1 MSIRKAKREL
11 KRTQKESIRN
21 RRQNMKGDIY
31 SPTNDMVAG
40 DRRLDGN
47 KSGLTEG
54 GFKAVS
60 DYANGQE
67 EQKPIGREQII
78 QATSILQK
86 YKDGKVNLEKRIIGN
101 EQWWKGRHWEQISEG
116 KNTDKDIQPA
126 SAWLFNCIMSKY
138 ADYMDAF
145 PEPNILPREEGD
157 KEEAKMLSSIIP
169 VVLEQ
174 NGFYK
179 VYSSK
184 AWKILKDGSGIYG
197 CFWDGNKLNGL
208 GDITI
213 KNIDFLNLFWEPGI
227 TDIQESENVFHCNL
241 VANSK
246 LEQMYPELKGEL
258 GGSSLVKAEYI
269 YDDNVDVTD
278 KSMLI
283 EWYYKKWQNG
293 KQVVHY
299 VKYVGEHLIYA
310 SENDTERPTSEVK
323 KEMTDSE
330 TGEIMLNPETGEPVY
345 ETVLEETGEESIA
358 ERGWYDH
365 GLYPYIVETMFP
377 VEGSLCGFSYI
388 DICKEPQKYI
398 DLLDQAVLKN
408 SLMNAIPRWFV
419 GSNADVNEDE
429 FLDWRK
435 PLVHVT
441 GALDELKL
449 REIPGPEMNGSAITK
464 VNDKINEMKE
474 TTGNTDVSRGN
485 VGGGITSGSAISALQ
500 ESAGK
505 TSRSQNQMAYD
516 AYSDLITMVI
526 ELIRQFYDVPRQFR
540 ILGKEGYEYIQYSNA
555 NIKPQQQANDFDI
568 DGGFRL
574 PVFDVEVNAQKA
586 NPYSKNSQNELAM
599 ELYGAGFFAPQNAD
613 VALACLEVMDF
624 KHKQDVVAKIQGNA
638 MLYNENIMLKQEL
651 LNLSSQMDKI
661 TGSNLAANLQQAFME
676 EQQPGKGES
685 ASVPDVSLGQEG
697 EEHPF
702 NERARNQANAATQVN

>member
-1 MSIRKAKREL
+1 MSIRKAKKEL
-11 KRTQKESIRN
+11 KKAQKETKKVQQYGTEER
-21 RRQNMKGDIY
+21 Y
-31 SPTNDMVAG
+31 SPSNDMVESN
-40 DRRLDGN
+40 RRIRYGKQPEGYGN
-47 KSGLTEG
+47 DTGYIVTEYREKQEQP
-54 GFKAVS
+54 KA
-60 DYANGQE
+60 
-67 EQKPIGREQII
+67 IGKEQII
-78 QATSILQK
+78 QATAVLQK
-86 YKDGKVNLEKRIIGN
+86 YKDGKVNLENRIIEN
-101 EQWWKGRHWEQISEG
+101 EQWWKGRHWEQIGNNS
-116 KNTDKDIQPA
+116 DKDIRPA

-157 KEEAKMLSSIIP
+157 KQEAEMLSSIIP
-169 VVLEQ
+169 VILEQ

-179 VYSSK
+179 VYSNK

-208 GDITI
+208 GDISI

-227 TDIQESENVFHCNL
+227 TNIQDSENVFHCNL
-241 VANSK
+241 ISNTK
-246 LEQMYPELKGEL
+246 LEQMYPELKGKL
-258 GGSSLVKAEYI
+258 GGSSVVKAEYI
-269 YDDNVDVTD
+269 YDDNVDTAD
-278 KSMLI
+278 KSMVV
-283 EWYYKKWQNG
+283 EWYYKKWRNG
-293 KQVVHY
+293 RQVVHY
-299 VKYVGEHLIYA
+299 VKYVGEYLIYA
-310 SENDTERPTSEVK
+310 SENDTEKPTTEVE
-323 KEMTDSE
+323 KEVIDPETGKVMLHPD
-330 TGEIMLNPETGEPVY
+330 TGEIVY
-345 ETVLEETGEESIA
+345 ETVEEETGEESIA

-419 GSNADVNEDE
+419 RNNANINEKE

-435 PLVHVT
+435 PLVHVE
-441 GALDELKL
+441 GNLSEMDL

-474 TTGNTDVSRGN
+474 TTGNTDVARGN
-485 VGGGITSGSAISALQ
+485 IGGGITSGSAISALQ

-540 ILGKEGYEYIQYSNA
+540 ILGKEGHEYVQYSNE
-555 NIKPQQQANDFDI
+555 NIKPQQQENEFDI
-568 DGGFRL
+568 DGGYRL

-599 ELYGAGFFAPQNAD
+599 QLYGAGFFAPQNAD
-613 VALACLEVMDF
+613 TALACLDVMDF
-624 KHKQDVVAKIQGNA
+624 KHKQDVINKIQGNA
-638 MLYNENIMLKQEL
+638 ILYNENMMLKQQL
-651 LNLSSQMDKI
+651 LQISAQMDKM
-661 TGSNLAANLQQAFME
+661 TGSNLSQSLQQAFMME
-676 EQQPGKGES
+676 GEPGTANG
-685 ASVPDVSLGQEG
+685 VNIPDVSLEEG

-702 NERARNQANAATQVN
+702 NERARNTANAATQVN